1 MTSPRTSRNWIRHAM
16 STAERE
22 LLEPSSAAISLPPGY
37 VEKAFSVERM
47 AFLKKIF
54 HSNPFL
60 IYL

>member
-1 MTSPRTSRNWIRHAM
+1 M